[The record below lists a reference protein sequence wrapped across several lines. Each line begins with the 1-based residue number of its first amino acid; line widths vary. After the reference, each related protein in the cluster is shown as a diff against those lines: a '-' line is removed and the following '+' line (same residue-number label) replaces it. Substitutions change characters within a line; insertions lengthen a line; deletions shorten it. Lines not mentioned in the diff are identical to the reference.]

1 MFKFLLKYPHK
12 LYEPLLEHLEITA
25 ITLLISILLAS
36 LLSALIMRSKF
47 LSQATVGF
55 FSVMYSIPSLALFA
69 LLIPIFGLGKDTA
82 IFVLVL
88 YNQFLLIRNIL
99 AGFRAIN
106 PHVLEAAKGMGMSET
121 QLFFKI
127 RLPLAM
133 PEILAGVRIAI
144 VSTIGIATIAATIN
158 AGGLGVLLFDGL
170 RTRNTVKIL
179 WGAILSSVL
188 VIAANQLLAFLAK
201 RLKKNIG

>member
-1 MFKFLLKYPHK
+1 MFEFLIKYPHK
-12 LYEPLLEHLEITA
+12 LYEPMLEHLEITA

-36 LLSALIMRSKF
+36 LLSAFIMRSKF

-69 LLIPIFGLGKDTA
+69 LLIPVFGLGKDTA

-106 PHVLEAAKGMGMSET
+106 PHVLEAA
-121 QLFFKI
+121 
-127 RLPLAM
+127 
-133 PEILAGVRIAI
+133 
-144 VSTIGIATIAATIN
+144 
-158 AGGLGVLLFDGL
+158 
-170 RTRNTVKIL
+170 
-179 WGAILSSVL
+179 
-188 VIAANQLLAFLAK
+188 
-201 RLKKNIG
+201 